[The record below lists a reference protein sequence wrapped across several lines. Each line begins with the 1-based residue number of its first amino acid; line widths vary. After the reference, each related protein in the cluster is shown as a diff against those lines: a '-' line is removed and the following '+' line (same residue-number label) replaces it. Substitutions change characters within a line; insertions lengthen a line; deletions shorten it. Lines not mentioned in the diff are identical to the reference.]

1 MLAECAHGNIADC
14 TMGSGVADQRTY
26 KLLAY
31 AGLYVNMVQLT
42 CALQV
47 SLLLL
52 LFFFFNFNY
61 SPSVV

>member
-52 LFFFFNFNY
+52 LLFFF
-61 SPSVV
+61 